1 MKKLIVILSFLLI
14 ISNAYSYHSD
24 LYQETKKGRFEFSDT
39 TYKDTGNSVK
49 PVKELPG
56 KAVKNN
62 KTRKDSPDIKE
73 YEKDH
78 NSESVKKDTVIKAK
92 ADSSVFISFVKKVT
106 ARTHITN
113 ECTVITLSGK
123 FYKDVRI
130 TGLSDST
137 LKIYKNSKSKEILL
151 KDISSVKIEGRG
163 FWKGALLGSGGGL
176 LIGFIAGNLDTTG
189 EYLWDGMKL
198 GMALALPLA
207 IVGGIFESKDTVY
220 DMRAMDIKRKKK
232 ELKYIFRYY

>member
-1 MKKLIVILSFLLI
+1 MKKLTAILSFLLI
-14 ISNAYSYHSD
+14 ISNAYSYHSES
-24 LYQETKKGRFEFSDT
+24 YQNMKKVCFEISDT
-39 TYKDTGNSVK
+39 TYKDTDSSVK
-49 PVKELPG
+49 TVKELPG

-92 ADSSVFISFVKKVT
+92 ADSSVFISSVKKVT
-106 ARTHITN
+106 ARTHIKS
-113 ECTVITLSGK
+113 ECSVMTLSGK

-130 TGLSDST
+130 RGLSDST

-163 FWKGALLGSGGGL
+163 FWRGALIGVSGALLVGL
-176 LIGFIAGNLDTTG
+176 IAGNLDTTG

-207 IVGGIFESKDTVY
+207 IAGGIFESKDTVY
-220 DMRAMDIKRKKK
+220 DMRAMDVRRKKK

>member
-1 MKKLIVILSFLLI
+1 MKKLTAILSFLLI

-24 LYQETKKGRFEFSDT
+24 PYQNIKKGRFEISDT
-39 TYKDTGNSVK
+39 TYKDTDSSVK
-49 PVKELPG
+49 TVKELPG
-56 KAVKNN
+56 KAVKNH
-62 KTRKDSPDIKE
+62 KTGNDSSYNKE

-78 NSESVKKDTVIKAK
+78 YSESVKKDTVIRATS
-92 ADSSVFISFVKKVT
+92 DSAVFNRSGKNVT

-113 ECTVITLSGK
+113 ECTVMTFSGK

-130 TGLSDST
+130 TGISDST
-137 LKIYKNSKSKEILL
+137 VKLYKNSKSKEILL

-163 FWKGALLGSGGGL
+163 FWRGALIGVSGALLVGL
-176 LIGFIAGNLDTTG
+176 IAGNLDTTG

-220 DMRAMDIKRKKK
+220 DMRAMDVKRKKK
-232 ELKYIFRYY
+232 ELKYLFRYY